1 MGAGAA
7 APGLAVETS
16 SPEVFD
22 RPCCDLEWWILGSH
36 SDLLVV
42 ALLVFK
48 YQIIDLLHVFLHD
61 RVADEF
67 WSFHRKSPR
76 IGTWRHWISRL
87 ELIRSCALSS
97 IARDAS

>member
-7 APGLAVETS
+7 APGMAAETS
-16 SPEVFD
+16 SPEVDD
-22 RPCCDLEWWILGSH
+22 RPRCDLEWWILGSH

-42 ALLVFK
+42 ALLVFE

-61 RVADEF
+61 RATDVF
-67 WSFHRKSPR
+67 RSSHRRSPR
-76 IGTWRHWISRL
+76 IGAWRHWISRL

-97 IARDAS
+97 MARDAS